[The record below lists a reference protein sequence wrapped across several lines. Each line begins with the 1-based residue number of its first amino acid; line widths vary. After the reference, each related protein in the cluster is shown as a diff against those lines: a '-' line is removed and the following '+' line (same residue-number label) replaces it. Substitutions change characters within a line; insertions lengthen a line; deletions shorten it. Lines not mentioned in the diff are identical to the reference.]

1 MPSLT
6 THNTPALRFPGY
18 TGVWEQRPQLRFKNK
33 NGEDYPN
40 WEKDILDNVG
50 TFIKGAPLSK
60 NDISEKGTPFIL
72 YGELYTTYNEIT
84 KHVVRRTKT
93 DVADRYYSIAGD
105 VVIPASGETP
115 DEISTATCVMK
126 DGVILA
132 GDLLIYRTI
141 DTIDGRMMSYIINH
155 QINNDISRIAQG
167 KSVVHIQAKEL
178 GQITFECPS
187 LAEQQKIADF
197 FSKLDDL
204 LALHQRQTQKL
215 TELKQGLLQ
224 KMFPREGESVPR
236 LRFPGFTT
244 HWKQQKLGDI
254 GKTYTGLSGKSKT
267 DFGHGKAHFVTYMNV
282 YSHPVADINQ
292 VDSCEIDSKQ
302 HEVQYGDVFFT
313 TSSETP
319 DEVGMSSVWLG
330 NTENTYLNSFCFGYR
345 PDQQMDPYFMAY
357 ILRSPTLRDQFILLA
372 QGISRYNISKNK
384 AMDIKLSLPSLSE
397 QQKIGSFFHHFDDLI
412 NLHERYVMILIHLKK
427 GLLQKMFPQD

>member
-1 MPSLT
+1 MPSL

-215 TELKQGLLQ
+215 KKLKQGLLHE
-224 KMFPREGESVPR
+224 MFPREGESVPR

-244 HWKQQKLGDI
+244 TWKQQKVEEIADCLTGHIEKEIGDVLLPVSGYSPHVLARTKCVRGAYTINGDVNIIRPHQEVNGQFLSLSLNSGNDLIRLVQGSI
-254 GKTYTGLSGKSKT
+254 GKRIPFMDVKDK
-267 DFGHGKAHFVTYMNV
+267 VTV
-282 YSHPVADINQ
+282 
-292 VDSCEIDSKQ
+292 
-302 HEVQYGDVFFT
+302 
-313 TSSETP
+313 
-319 DEVGMSSVWLG
+319 
-330 NTENTYLNSFCFGYR
+330 
-345 PDQQMDPYFMAY
+345 
-357 ILRSPTLRDQFILLA
+357 LLPE
-372 QGISRYNISKNK
+372 
-384 AMDIKLSLPSLSE
+384 LEE
-397 QQKIGSFFHHFDDLI
+397 QQKIAEFFNAMSPLCEKNMGIVD
-412 NLHERYVMILIHLKK
+412 RA
-427 GLLQKMFPQD
+427 LLRIKDRFLRMMFIS

>member
-1 MPSLT
+1 MPSL

-18 TGVWEQRPQLRFKNK
+18 TGVWEQHKLEEILTIVVRKNNNQYTK
-33 NGEDYPN
+33 QDVLSVSDTYGCINQIKFQGRSFAGADISNYKIVKTNDIVYTKSPLQAKPFGIIKIVRDETGIVSPLYVINTVKENNDAQFVYYYFDSP
-40 WEKDILDNVG
+40 EKTNRYLAPLVR
-50 TFIKGAPLSK
+50 KGAKNTMNISNEEWLSG
-60 NDISEKGTPFIL
+60 S
-72 YGELYTTYNEIT
+72 IT
-84 KHVVRRTKT
+84 
-93 DVADRYYSIAGD
+93 IA
-105 VVIPASGETP
+105 
-115 DEISTATCVMK
+115 
-126 DGVILA
+126 
-132 GDLLIYRTI
+132 
-141 DTIDGRMMSYIINH
+141 
-155 QINNDISRIAQG
+155 
-167 KSVVHIQAKEL
+167 
-178 GQITFECPS
+178 PS
-187 LAEQQKIADF
+187 LEEQKKIGSLF
-197 FSKLDDL
+197 HNLDDRIN
-204 LALHQRQTQKL
+204 LHQRQTQKL

-224 KMFPREGESVPR
+224 EMFPREGESVPR

-244 HWKQQKLGDI
+244 TWKQQKLGDI

-330 NTENTYLNSFCFGYR
+330 NIENTYLNSFCFGYR

-412 NLHERYVMILIHLKK
+412 NLHERYVTILIHLKK